1 MYIYVL
7 FLDLLPPNKI
17 HSQNS
22 STRGFF
28 SCVVLSSFPLL
39 NVWKILKKAPPTH
52 ALFAYHCPSQKPL
65 ILPYSLLTSHWS
77 LGSSPSPI
85 PQGFTTCS
93 LHIRLHITIL
103 TRIRHIPAPLHPL
116 GTPQHHFLFLYSLE
130 INTSDSARLSCSQLL
145 FVWSVSPLLLYVWL
159 CMSASLGELV
169 ASSQSHGELHYHC
182 TALHLKL
189 PPLCPASYSFAQP
202 AMEEL
207 TFFFCDRSE
216 ASGWRGFTN
225 NNAVVLLPAASMDK
239 HPLFCSPY
247 LNKPLS
253 GPLQTR
259 VLMARSCCF

>member
-1 MYIYVL
+1 MHTHTFCIS
-7 FLDLLPPNKI
+7 LPLPKTP
-17 HSQNS
+17 H
-22 STRGFF
+22 
-28 SCVVLSSFPLL
+28 L
-39 NVWKILKKAPPTH
+39 
-52 ALFAYHCPSQKPL
+52 ALFFAHLSL
-65 ILPYSLLTSHWS
+65 ILGQLSLPHTPGVYHLLIAHTLAHYNTNQNPSHPRS
-77 LGSSPSPI
+77 
-85 PQGFTTCS
+85 FTPPWHS
-93 LHIRLHITIL
+93 AASFSVSI
-103 TRIRHIPAPLHPL
+103 
-116 GTPQHHFLFLYSLE
+116 FSVS

-182 TALHLKL
+182 TALHLKW

-259 VLMARSCCF
+259 VLMAHSCCF

>member
-39 NVWKILKKAPPTH
+39 NVWKLLKKAPPTH
-52 ALFAYHCPSQKPL
+52 AHTHTFCISLPLPKTPHLALFFAHLSL
-65 ILPYSLLTSHWS
+65 ILGQLSLPHTPGVYHLLIAHTLAHYNTNQNPSHPRS
-77 LGSSPSPI
+77 
-85 PQGFTTCS
+85 FTPPWHS
-93 LHIRLHITIL
+93 AASFSVSI
-103 TRIRHIPAPLHPL
+103 
-116 GTPQHHFLFLYSLE
+116 FSVS

-182 TALHLKL
+182 TALHLKW

-207 TFFFCDRSE
+207 TFFFLRQE
-216 ASGWRGFTN
+216 WG
-225 NNAVVLLPAASMDK
+225 
-239 HPLFCSPY
+239 
-247 LNKPLS
+247 
-253 GPLQTR
+253 
-259 VLMARSCCF
+259 